1 MKIYIHMSCPICFE
15 TIHKYGKASFAD
27 GIGCRND
34 HLVCLSCY
42 HQITSCPL
50 CRYVPSIKPQPN
62 AELMLDE
69 LRNRR
74 YNHVSEINCIENEM
88 LNIKNYINNSYRHR

>member
-1 MKIYIHMSCPICFE
+1 MSCPICFE
-15 TIHKYGKASFAD
+15 TIHRYGGASFAD

-42 HQITSCPL
+42 QQINACPL
-50 CRYVPSIKPQPN
+50 CRYVPIEKPPTQ
-62 AELMLDE
+62 AELLLDE

-74 YNHVSEINCIENEM
+74 HERMYELNTIENEM
-88 LNIKNYINNSYRHR
+88 LTIKNYINNACRRR